1 MSETTLQKLKI
12 LNDLQI
18 VNTVS
23 ALGQD
28 PAALST
34 FLQKQQDKVYKK
46 VKRQKEDT
54 FSKVYGDLSLS
65 TDVQKNYIL
74 HNKRNRDLYAVQ
86 ENVIKN
92 QENSANTIIQDK
104 QLAGRKNEM
113 NEWSVGNKKDTLFI
127 YSSLFITL
135 SLLILITALWRLG
148 MISGYL
154 MTAIAAAAIL
164 IFILILLNRA
174 YYTDVS
180 RNKRLWNKRIFEGK
194 YEKIPVPMCA
204 TAGQDI
210 ANASQ
215 NAMTAAQQGA
225 TNLQNRTSRMFTQMG
240 QALGAPAIVP
250 PPQAIP
256 P

>member
-1 MSETTLQKLKI
+1 MPTDYLADLKT
-12 LNDLQI
+12 LNDIQI
-18 VNTVS
+18 ANTIS
-23 ALGQD
+23 SLKQD
-28 PAALST
+28 PAALSS
-34 FLQKQQDKVYKK
+34 FLQKQQDKIYKK

-74 HNKRNRDLYAVQ
+74 HNKRNHDLYAVQ

-92 QENSANTIIQDK
+92 QENSANTILEDR

-164 IFILILLNRA
+164 VFILILLNRT

-194 YEKIPVPMCA
+194 YGKIPIPMCA
-204 TAGQDI
+204 TAVEDI
-210 ANASQ
+210 GNAGQ
-215 NAMTAAQQGA
+215 NAVTTFGQGI
-225 TNLQNRTSRMFTQMG
+225 TNIQS
-240 QALGAPAIVP
+240 GAS
-250 PPQAIP
+250 
-256 P
+256 